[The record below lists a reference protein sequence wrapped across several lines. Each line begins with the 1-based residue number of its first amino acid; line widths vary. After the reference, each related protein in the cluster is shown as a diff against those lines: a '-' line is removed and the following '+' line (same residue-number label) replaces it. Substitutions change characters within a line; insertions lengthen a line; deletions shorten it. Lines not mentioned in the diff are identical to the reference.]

1 MLRDFLWTK
10 MHTKSYNVTPG
21 QKFKF
26 CENKFLVKVYKSCKN
41 LYSLEKLVRRKKS
54 PKVFLQSLKRAAI
67 LKAPKGKSAS
77 LDFPLQLQKAET
89 QSPRRALTEQGNS
102 LMQAAALQARLRV
115 NVSLHISALLAL
127 MWRRKR
133 DKLVISR

>member
-77 LDFPLQLQKAET
+77 LDFPLQLQKHVNK
-89 QSPRRALTEQGNS
+89 QSQNNT
-102 LMQAAALQARLRV
+102 
-115 NVSLHISALLAL
+115 VSFSSFSIILWLY
-127 MWRRKR
+127 
-133 DKLVISR
+133 